1 MKVRIRRG
9 IIIAGIAAVILA
21 GLIYGFMPKPV
32 DVETAKAHRGPLE
45 VTLVEEGKTWVKDRY
60 VVSAPVS
67 GFLSRV
73 TLKAGDAIQRDETL
87 FALRPLPSPALDPR
101 SRAEAL
107 STVEAARA
115 SVAAAQKQEQSLKV
129 ELDFWL
135 DRSARFN
142 RLYRDGAIAREQFDQ
157 ADATARRL
165 EAQYLAAQ
173 ATTRVA
179 QADLQRAQSVAADW
193 AGHTP
198 DDKQRTIAVRAPSA
212 GQVLRVFRES
222 EGAVQVGEP
231 ILEIG
236 DPANI
241 EVRVELMSTA
251 AVQVAAGTP
260 VRLTRWGGSDVLD
273 ATVRRVEPSGF
284 TKVSSLGVEEQ
295 RVLALLD
302 LTGDGAGRTALGD
315 AFRVEATFIVWS
327 QDAVLQVPASA
338 LFRAGNGW
346 ALYKT
351 DGRRAFLQSVEV
363 GRRSALGAQILSGV
377 EEGQSVIVQP
387 DAAIRD
393 GSRVRIR
400 HPRP

>member
-9 IIIAGIAAVILA
+9 IIITGVVGVIVAGI
-21 GLIYGFMPKPV
+21 IYGFMPKPV
-32 DVETAKAHRGPLE
+32 DVETARAHRGPLE

-73 TLKAGDAIQRDETL
+73 TLEAGDAVQHEETL
-87 FALRPLPSPALDPR
+87 FVLRPLPSPALDPR

-115 SVAAAQKQEQSLKV
+115 SVTAAQKQEQSLKV
-129 ELDFWL
+129 ELEFWL
-135 DRSARFN
+135 DRSDRFK

-157 ADATARRL
+157 ADTTARRL

-173 ATTRVA
+173 AATRVA
-179 QADLQRAQSVAADW
+179 QADLQRARSVTADW
-193 AGHTP
+193 AGQTP
-198 DDKQRTIAVRAPSA
+198 DDKQRTIVVRAPSS

-222 EGAVQVGEP
+222 EGVVQVGEP

-260 VRLTRWGGSDVLD
+260 VRLSRWGGSDVLE

-302 LTGDGAGRTALGD
+302 LTGDSAGKTTLGD
-315 AFRVEATFIVWS
+315 AYRVEATFIVWS

-351 DGRRAFLQSVEV
+351 DGRRAFLQTIEV

-387 DAAIRD
+387 DSAIRD

-400 HPRP
+400 NRRP